1 MTRVP
6 QLLESV
12 RVAARPDL
20 DSASELTAEINA
32 VEAEL
37 GEQGRVLVRAS
48 GTEPLIRIMV
58 EAPTV
63 EAATSVLA
71 RLRRATEEAFGTAA
85 AGR

>member
-1 MTRVP
+1 
-6 QLLESV
+6 
-12 RVAARPDL
+12 
-20 DSASELTAEINA
+20 
-32 VEAEL
+32 
-37 GEQGRVLVRAS
+37 VLVRAS